1 MENYKIEIKPTAGK
15 ELERLPSKDKLRVI
29 KRIRD
34 LARDTRPAGCKK
46 LSGQEKYRV
55 KQGNYRIL
63 YTICDEVIT
72 VVVVRIAH
80 RRVAYG

>member
-34 LARDTRPAGCKK
+34 LARDPRPAGCKK

-55 KQGNYRIL
+55 RQGNYRIL